1 MCACKRVYIPDIAS
15 SGRRRRGGNPVDGG
29 KPLFLP
35 LFRQRLMQAPPRPP
49 AIPTAVPLSC
59 RLHSPRLDF
68 CRLAFL
74 RSNSRRDSNN
84 FKLVDRHLTAM
95 RAFYFATASFA
106 STAFNKEYNNDLLV
120 FFFFWNL
127 KKEFSSRRS
136 LYLIF

>member
-59 RLHSPRLDF
+59 RLQSPRHDF

-74 RSNSRRDSNN
+74 RRDSNN

-106 STAFNKEYNNDLLV
+106 STAFNKEYNTDLLV
-120 FFFFWNL
+120 FFFEIL
-127 KKEFSSRRS
+127 KKNSHQED
-136 LYLIF
+136 LYI

>member
-1 MCACKRVYIPDIAS
+1 MCVCKRVYIPDIAS

-59 RLHSPRLDF
+59 RLQSPRLHF

-74 RSNSRRDSNN
+74 RRDSNN

-106 STAFNKEYNNDLLV
+106 STAFNKEYNTHLLV
-120 FFFFWNL
+120 FFFFFFWNL

>member
-59 RLHSPRLDF
+59 RLQSPRLHF

-120 FFFFWNL
+120 FFFFFEIL
-127 KKEFSSRRS
+127 KKNSHQED
-136 LYLIF
+136 LYI